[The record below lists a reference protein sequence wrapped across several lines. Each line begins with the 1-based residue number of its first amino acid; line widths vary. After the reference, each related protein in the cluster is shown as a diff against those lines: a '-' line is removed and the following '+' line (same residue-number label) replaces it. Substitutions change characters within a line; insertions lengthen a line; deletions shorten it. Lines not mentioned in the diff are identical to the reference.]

1 MPYKEELYVVGIGA
15 SAGGL
20 EAVQQFFSEMP
31 DDTGVSFIVIQHLSP
46 DFISLMP
53 ELLAK
58 YTDMPIYTAELGQD
72 ILPNSIYLNQR
83 NKNIGIE
90 DNKFIL
96 LDKAPKDHLN
106 LPIDILF
113 HMLGESYKDKSIG
126 VVLSGTGSD
135 GSRGIKTIKEA
146 GGTIL
151 VQDPETAQFNGMPN
165 SAILTNIVDFVL
177 SPQAIAHKIVQF
189 TSKRLLLNQ
198 PDSDSANNETMFLA
212 ILSEV
217 QKTNG
222 INFKK
227 YKYNTL
233 LRRIEKRMSLH
244 NIETLNEY
252 NSFVMQNEKERL
264 DLNQEFLIGVTS
276 FFRDKE
282 AFAVLQHTVIPE
294 ICQDKAKHDTVRIW
308 IPGCSSGE
316 EVYSIAI
323 LFEDYIRQNKLGIDY
338 KIFATDIDRNA
349 LNRASQGSYPVNN
362 CAEIDK
368 RYLEEYFLKTGDK
381 IQIIKKIRER
391 IVFSYHD
398 LISDPPFIKVD
409 LVSCRNL
416 LIYFANTAQKTVLA
430 NFQYALNKDGFL
442 FLGSSESLGSI
453 THLFKIID
461 SKQKI
466 FRSTGESIR
475 HIQDRIF
482 DESPFRNISTFEPK
496 NTSYKNNSDKQ
507 KKNELFYYKYL
518 SQKHS
523 PISVFVDTEFNVK
536 FIIGEFKKWF
546 NQADGVF
553 SNSLLNMV
561 SPDLATIIR
570 NGVRKLKEDK
580 SAVCINNITSR
591 IGEEIMTTDLLFEQ
605 VKDKEAAED
614 LFLIQFS
621 MGVPSILP
629 KQIVLT
635 DDDVSNLSGQRI
647 EELEYEL
654 KESRSE
660 LQNVVEELEAS
671 NEELQSANE
680 ELMSSNEELQSANEE
695 LQSVNEELYT
705 VNSEFQEKNKELE
718 DLNDDIT
725 NLLNST
731 DIGTLF
737 LDNDLNIRKF
747 TPALTR
753 IFNLEYTDIGRS
765 IISFASSFDDEAR
778 QSIINDSKLCL
789 SQLRSFEKELKDNKG
804 NWYLKRISPFITG
817 DKKID
822 GVVITFVDISNYK
835 TTKHELGE
843 SEHRLNIAL
852 EAGNMAWWEME
863 LPSGA
868 VKFNPNKTTM
878 LGRNAEDF
886 TVYQDFTSIVHPDD
900 YESAMQA
907 MLDHLEGR
915 ASRYECQYRIQHTNG
930 EYLWFHDIGK
940 IVSSKNGVITVS
952 GIVIEITEKKHTE
965 LKLID
970 AIRNAERANQ
980 FKNQFLANMSHEIRT
995 PMNGLVG
1002 FSGLLS
1008 EENLSVEERNS
1019 FIDIIQSSSNQL
1031 LNLINDIIDV
1041 SKIDAGELKISIDNC
1056 ILADLFN
1063 ELEITFNRIKKDKR
1077 KNNILINANIPDN
1090 DKNIAIRTDTS
1101 RLKQV
1106 LNNLISN
1113 ALKFTHSGSID
1124 FGYVRNNNKI
1134 IITVVDTGIGIPQD
1148 KINDIF
1154 ERFQQVEHTD
1164 GVKFDG
1170 TGLGLAI
1177 TKGLIELMGGTIT
1190 VVSKLNEGSSF
1201 IIELP
1206 FIPAIEKV
1214 NSNEDNTDAALQDMY
1229 RKLFLVADDEPVNR
1243 EYLQRLLRGYP
1254 IDFLWAEN
1262 GIEAVKLF
1270 EEHSDNIALVLMDI
1284 RMPGLNGYKAA
1295 EQILKINPNAKIVAQ
1310 TAYAMA
1316 SDKEKCLSY
1325 GFVDYISKPILKEF
1339 LIRIIS
1345 KWVL

>member
-1 MPYKEELYVVGIGA
+1 MLSKEELYVVGIGA

-20 EAVQQFFSEMP
+20 EAVQQFFGEMP

-58 YTDMPIYTAELGQD
+58 YTNMPIYTAELGQD
-72 ILPNSIYLNQR
+72 ILPNCIYLNQR

-177 SPQAIAHKIVQF
+177 SPQAIAQKIVQF

-198 PDSDSANNETMFLA
+198 SDNESANNEGIFLA
-212 ILSEV
+212 ILTEV

-244 NIETLNEY
+244 NIETLSEY
-252 NSFVMQNEKERL
+252 YSYVMLNEKERL

-282 AFAVLQHTVIPE
+282 AFSVLQHTVIPE
-294 ICQDKAKHDTVRIW
+294 ICKDKAKHDTVRIW

-316 EVYSIAI
+316 EAYSVAI
-323 LFEDYIRQNKLGIDY
+323 MFDDYIRQNKLGIDY

-362 CAEIDK
+362 CTEIDK

-381 IQIIKKIRER
+381 IQIVKKIRER

-409 LVSCRNL
+409 LITCRNL
-416 LIYFANTAQKTVLA
+416 LIYFTNSTQKTVLA

-442 FLGSSESLGSI
+442 FLGSSESLGTI

-475 HIQDRIF
+475 HIQDIVF
-482 DESPFRNISTFEPK
+482 EDNPFRIISPIEPK
-496 NTSYKNNSDKQ
+496 SITYKNGGDNH

-518 SQKHS
+518 SKKHS
-523 PISVFVDTEFNVK
+523 PISVFIDADFNVK

-546 NQADGVF
+546 NQSDGVF

-561 SPDLATIIR
+561 SPELATIIR
-570 NGVRKLKEDK
+570 NGVRKLKENNT
-580 SAVCINNITSR
+580 SVCINNITSK
-591 IGEEIMTTDLLFEQ
+591 IGDELMATDLFIER
-605 VKDKEAAED
+605 VKDREATDD
-614 LFLIQFS
+614 LYLLQFS
-621 MGVPSILP
+621 VGDSTIVT

-635 DDDVSNLSGQRI
+635 DEDVSNFAGQRI

-654 KESRSE
+654 KENKTE
-660 LQNVVEELEAS
+660 LQSVVEELEAS

-705 VNSEFQEKNKELE
+705 VNTEFQEKNKELE
-718 DLNDDIT
+718 DLNDDIN

-731 DIGTLF
+731 EIGTLF
-737 LDNDLNIRKF
+737 LDTELNIRKF

-765 IISFASSFDDEAR
+765 IVSFASSFEDDAR
-778 QSIINDSKLCL
+778 HDIIHDSKLCL
-789 SQLRSFEKELKDNKG
+789 SQLKTFERELKDNKG
-804 NWYLKRISPFITG
+804 NWYLKRISPFVTG

-835 TTKHELGE
+835 TTKDELGE
-843 SEHRLNIAL
+843 SEQRLNIAL

-863 LPSGA
+863 LPSGL
-868 VKFNPNKTTM
+868 VKFNSNKTAM
-878 LGRNAEDF
+878 LGREAKDF
-886 TVYQDFTSIVHPDD
+886 TVYQDFTAIVHPDD
-900 YESAMQA
+900 YEPAMQA

-915 ASRYECQYRIQHTNG
+915 ADRYECQYRIQHTNG
-930 EYLWFHDIGK
+930 DFLWFQDIGK
-940 IVSSKNGVITVS
+940 IVSNKDGVITIS

-965 LKLID
+965 LRLIE
-970 AIRNAERANQ
+970 AIRNTERANQ

-1002 FSGLLS
+1002 FAGLLS
-1008 EENLSVEERNS
+1008 EENLSIEERNS
-1019 FIDIIQSSSNQL
+1019 FIDVIQSSSNQL

-1041 SKIDAGELKISIDNC
+1041 SKIDAGELKIDINNC
-1056 ILADLFN
+1056 VLADLFN

-1077 KNNILINANIPDN
+1077 KDYLLIKANIPDN
-1090 DKNIAIRTDTS
+1090 DRKIAIRTDTS

-1106 LNNLISN
+1106 LNNLLSN

-1124 FGYVRNNNKI
+1124 FGYVRHNDKI
-1134 IITVVDTGIGIPQD
+1134 IITVSDTGIGIPQE
-1148 KINDIF
+1148 KITDIF

-1164 GVKFDG
+1164 GVKYDG

-1177 TKGLIELMGGTIT
+1177 TKGLIELMGGTIIA
-1190 VVSKLNEGSSF
+1190 VSEMNEGSRF

-1206 FIPAIEKV
+1206 YIPAVEEVHLHDDTSAI
-1214 NSNEDNTDAALQDMY
+1214 ALREMNK
-1229 RKLFLVADDEPVNR
+1229 KLFLVADDEPINR
-1243 EYLQRLLRGYP
+1243 NYLQRLLREYP
-1254 IDFLWAEN
+1254 IEFVWAEN
-1262 GIEAVKLF
+1262 GIEAVKLY
-1270 EEHSDNIALVLMDI
+1270 EEYSDKIALVLMDI
-1284 RMPGLNGYKAA
+1284 RMPGLNGYKAT
-1295 EQILKINPNAKIVAQ
+1295 EEILKINPNAKVIAQ
-1310 TAYAMA
+1310 TAYAMP
-1316 SDKEKCLSY
+1316 SDKEKCLTN
-1325 GFVDYISKPILKEF
+1325 GFVDYMPKPILKEN
-1339 LIRIIS
+1339 LLRTIS